1 MKVEVR
7 KMMNYKAHSYSQIA
21 RRKAKFYIKFTISQ
35 YEQYGIEV
43 GKQVEQECMDAFSNS
58 YRHPLISLR
67 AAGIYGRKMRE
78 YKRRKGI
85 E

>member
-7 KMMNYKAHSYSQIA
+7 KMRSYRTRSYSQIA
-21 RRKAKFYIKFTISQ
+21 RHKAKFHIKYTIDQ
-35 YEQYGIEV
+35 YEQYGIEA
-43 GKQVEQECMDAFSNS
+43 GKQAEQECMDAFSNS
-58 YRHPLISLR
+58 YRHPLIAYR
-67 AAGIYGRKMRE
+67 AAGIYGRKIRE

>member
-21 RRKAKFYIKFTISQ
+21 RHKAKFHIKYTIDQ
-35 YEQYGIEV
+35 YEQYGIEA
-43 GKQVEQECMDAFSNS
+43 GKRAEQECMDAFSNS
-58 YRHPLISLR
+58 YRCPLISMR